1 MKKDLLQTQTC
12 KAQGSLPAVGASTRK
27 PLSVLLTHI
36 LSAIKGKLSKLSSI
50 IYSCIGINKMDIQ
63 IQDPEIRIPKLS
75 EEKHKLINMKL
86 VNEALDDSGFITTL
100 VLVYSLLTM
109 QVPQFLS
116 PLYSSL
122 IC

>member
-12 KAQGSLPAVGASTRK
+12 KAQGSLPAIGASTRK

-50 IYSCIGINKMDIQ
+50 IYSCIGINEMEHPNSRFKIQ
-63 IQDPEIRIPKLS
+63 KLS

-86 VNEALDDSGFITTL
+86 VNQALDDSRFITTL
-100 VLVYSLLTM
+100 VSVYSLLTM
-109 QVPQFLS
+109 QAV
-116 PLYSSL
+116 
-122 IC
+122 